1 MPGIAQTTLAPFEC
15 PSIVRT
21 ELLTSMSNGLIRDDD
36 ASLGQQVFDIA
47 KAQAE
52 TVIKPDSVADDFGPE
67 LMTVV
72 ARMAGFH
79 VVSLAVPSSS

>member
-47 KAQAE
+47 KAQTE
-52 TVIKPDSVADDFGPE
+52 TVIKPDSVADDFGREP
-67 LMTVV
+67 MAVI
-72 ARMAGFH
+72 ARTAGFH
-79 VVSLAVPSSS
+79 GASLAAPSSS